1 MGFFDA
7 INLIFFTFPDVQF
20 AVFPWL
26 AAAIAAAAGLGAGTS
41 IYAGSQAKKAQEAA
55 RSDLQRGREQAEQIV
70 SRLAQDIPQIRGM
83 ENQLIAQFQKQLAQP
98 GFTPEELETARFGQR
113 RALEDAMPGARQQ
126 LLQGLSQRG
135 LLRSGIGSRGFQGLE
150 QERFRGIAG
159 IEQAL
164 QLQNIMQR
172 RQDISGAQQ
181 GLGGFLDRATQI
193 RLQQAGILAGGG
205 EGLANISLQ
214 GGLAQA
220 AGTQSLA
227 NALLGLGGSLGGGML
242 GQQLYGGQAP
252 SPTLPAV
259 SRGPSFGSTRGM
271 GGFGPYNFG

>member
-1 MGFFDA
+1 MGFIIDVLN
-7 INLIFFTFPDVQF
+7 IIFFTFPDVQF
-20 AVFPWL
+20 AVFPFL
-26 AAAIAAAAGLGAGTS
+26 AAAIAASAGLGAGAS
-41 IYAGSQAKKAQEAA
+41 LYAGSQSRKAQERS
-55 RSDLQRGREQAEQIV
+55 RSDLLRGQEQSEQIV
-70 SRLAQDIPQIRGM
+70 SRLINEAQGRG
-83 ENQLIAQFQKQLAQP
+83 L
-98 GFTPEELETARFGQR
+98 GFTPQELETARFGQR
-113 RALEDAMPGARQQ
+113 RALEEAMPGARQQ

-135 LLRSGIGSRGFQGLE
+135 LLRSGIASRGFQGLE
-150 QERFRGIAG
+150 QERLRGISS
-159 IEQAL
+159 IEQML

-172 RQDISGAQQ
+172 RADLESIQNLRLKQASI
-181 GLGGFLDRATQI
+181 LG
-193 RLQQAGILAGGG
+193 GGG
-205 EGLANISLQ
+205 EQLANLSLQ

-227 NALLGLGGSLGGGML
+227 NALFGMSGQLGGGML